1 MSRRHAFMVCFLGF
15 MENFGEQMQRANR
28 TKEKGT
34 VSAATKS
41 EPLDQFEVGEGTK
54 GGETARDGEVAPM
67 LVAGKRQSDDS
78 SSNGIAGAVAP
89 IPSPSCRCRVPP
101 GLRRPLK
108 MALTL
113 TVASLWFVVPVL
125 QDHFQGVW
133 VTVTVCFVSQSDVG
147 SSLIKCFNRLIGT
160 HLLCLLSGLS
170 AAVRREHSIRP
181 DEHDGVRIRGLLF
194 RGLPGMAMLP

>member
-1 MSRRHAFMVCFLGF
+1 MRQAYQRARYEVIYGSSSSLIREGTEGLSREELVSRMSRRHAFMVCFLGF
-15 MENFGEQMQRANR
+15 MENFGEQTTPIAKVRQRRRESDAR

-89 IPSPSCRCRVPP
+89 IPIPSCRCRVPP

-125 QDHFQGVW
+125 RAISKACG
-133 VTVTVCFVSQSDVG
+133 
-147 SSLIKCFNRLIGT
+147 
-160 HLLCLLSGLS
+160 
-170 AAVRREHSIRP
+170 
-181 DEHDGVRIRGLLF
+181 
-194 RGLPGMAMLP
+194 

>member
-1 MSRRHAFMVCFLGF
+1 MALACKQASSLRTLLDEVRQAYQRARYEVIYGSSSSLIREGTEGLSREELVSRMSRRHAFMVCFLGF

-41 EPLDQFEVGEGTK
+41 EPLEQFEVGEGTK

-101 GLRRPLK
+101 DCGATGPDPDSPATG
-108 MALTL
+108 M
-113 TVASLWFVVPVL
+113 S
-125 QDHFQGVW
+125 
-133 VTVTVCFVSQSDVG
+133 CQSCKAICKACG
-147 SSLIKCFNRLIGT
+147 
-160 HLLCLLSGLS
+160 
-170 AAVRREHSIRP
+170 
-181 DEHDGVRIRGLLF
+181 
-194 RGLPGMAMLP
+194 